1 MPLTQSATSS
11 RVIDAFLSSPTTP
24 PSALRKFIMSLIGH
38 YHTLADDRIG
48 SRVVERCWAVADV
61 YLKDKIAAS
70 LVEHQTFLQQS
81 SYGHFFARK
90 VELPLW
96 ERRREQWK
104 GKMAAAL
111 VRDKEAAQGPAKIE
125 PPKEEEKKKR
135 SRPVD
140 EVDEIFAGGKKG
152 NKSGA
157 GGDGAGAAVRSKVPR
172 FDGFED
178 VFEALKATV

>member
-1 MPLTQSATSS
+1 MTQSATSS

-96 ERRREQWK
+96 VRAREQWK
-104 GKMAAAL
+104 LKMAAAL
-111 VRDKEAAQGPAKIE
+111 VRDKEGMKAVERPE
-125 PPKEEEKKKR
+125 VPKEEDKKKR
-135 SRPVD
+135 ARPVD
-140 EVDEIFAGGKKG
+140 EVDEIFAGGR
-152 NKSGA
+152 KSNRTGA
-157 GGDGAGAAVRSKVPR
+157 GGDGDVVRTVKVPR
-172 FDGFED
+172 VEGLDD
-178 VFEALKATV
+178 VFKALKATTKTM